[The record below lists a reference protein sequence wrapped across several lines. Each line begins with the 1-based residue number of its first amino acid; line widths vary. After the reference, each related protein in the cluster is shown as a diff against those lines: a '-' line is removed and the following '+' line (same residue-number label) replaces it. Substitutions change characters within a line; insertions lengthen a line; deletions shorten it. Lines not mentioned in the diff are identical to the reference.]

1 MISLAIVGGRDY
13 TDYDTFEIIVDE
25 YIKEMGI
32 PLQIVS
38 GGATGVDTMAELY
51 AKKHNIPTL
60 IFKAD
65 WKQHGKKAGILRN
78 IDIIDAATHVLA
90 VPTAKSI
97 GTYDSINR
105 AKKLNKVLKVVNV

>member
-13 TDYDTFEIIVDE
+13 KDYINFEQLVDE
-25 YIKEMGI
+25 YIKEIGI
-32 PLQIVS
+32 PQQIVS
-38 GGATGVDTMAELY
+38 GGASGVDSMAEIY

-60 IFKAD
+60 IFKPD

-78 IDIIDAATHVLA
+78 IDIIDASTHVLA
-90 VPTAKSI
+90 LPTSKSI